1 MKKILKNFN
10 IRIRLTLTY
19 SVIVLLMITISSLAI
34 LGIEN
39 TNIALKKIV
48 NEELKVKD
56 AILNIRIDMNI
67 SSALLRDSIMESS
80 EKYLTIKQ
88 EYDDNLSRINENIN
102 VLREYN
108 ILDEKDI
115 SKYESLL
122 NNWTNKSQSVINTVQ
137 TGDLV
142 KASKLIKNEEN
153 NALILAEE
161 QAEKLSA

>member
-1 MKKILKNFN
+1 
-10 IRIRLTLTY
+10 
-19 SVIVLLMITISSLAI
+19 
-34 LGIEN
+34 
-39 TNIALKKIV
+39 
-48 NEELKVKD
+48 
-56 AILNIRIDMNI
+56 MNI

>member
-122 NNWTNKSQSVINTVQ
+122 SNWTNKSQSVINTVQ